1 MKIKVNFTDN
11 KKEVEKEAE
20 ELNKKFGTDGFHE
33 KVEGQVKKK
42 GKDIEVNI
50 KSKKKFKPKN

>member
-11 KKEVEKEAE
+11 KKSVDKETK
-20 ELNKKFGTDGFHE
+20 ELNKKFRSDGFHE
-33 KVEGQVKKK
+33 KVEGEVKKK
-42 GKDIEVNI
+42 GKDIEINI